1 MQHMYT
7 YIHLHRYS
15 KYGKMLIIR
24 SSGGCIQGFLYFLV
38 MLAYFH
44 NKKLEVG
51 KNISLSPSYRRKR
64 TINNDNY
71 TH

>member
-24 SSGGCIQGFLYFLV
+24 SSGGCIQGFLYFPV

-51 KNISLSPSYRRKR
+51 KNISL
-64 TINNDNY
+64 
-71 TH
+71 